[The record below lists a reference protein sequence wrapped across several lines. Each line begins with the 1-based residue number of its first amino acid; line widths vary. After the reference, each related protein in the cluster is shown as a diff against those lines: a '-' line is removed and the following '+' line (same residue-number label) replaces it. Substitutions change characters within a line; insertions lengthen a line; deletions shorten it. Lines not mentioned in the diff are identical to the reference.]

1 MKNIQQIYKR
11 ALWSCIILF
20 LVKAAPI
27 YTAAAYR
34 ELASNSQELV
44 KKMIDEQQLTLLEVD
59 QRALLKEKILGH
71 IGNHDADFS
80 PSSQSVAQI
89 LSRMS
94 LEAAFE
100 SIKAKGAITPAIT
113 EYLRAY
119 SSVIHR
125 SEKFDRQEVRGL
137 DDYDM
142 WGNSSASIPEEAPI
156 YSSSVNM
163 HNKDAWR
170 CISFL
175 GEEEKLVIGFEAR
188 LLKESV
194 LLSALTQDRETNV
207 LTINK
212 MLTPMSLK
220 ELYFAL
226 EASADNNLEAYLT
239 SKNESELIKIANTAN
254 YLEIQK
260 LYEAVTDHVAQII
273 AKDSTPATSFAQM
286 LFDSETSLK
295 GSMKKNVQEELQ
307 DTLPKNIIDDIVRK
321 IGFKLS
327 TKYIDTTTE
336 DQEQPYGS
344 LFKGSNNSADGKF
357 SFSLHCNTFEPAA
370 IVSNRNKAL
379 VHKLDWIQRGNN
391 KDYPNA
397 WSKDSKKFSLGSR
410 NGTIGIFQVDT
421 WECIHKLVGHTQNIS
436 TTIWSNDGL
445 LLASAAA
452 GDGTVRIWN
461 TITGKLLQTLDTH
474 AIQIDFSPDSR
485 YLASASSDGKINTWD
500 VSTGKLIQTLVLGNS
515 WIIDY
520 IKDNIRHTSAW
531 RRETLGNHISWL
543 PDGLKVRIDQN
554 LRYTYKVYEDRGAN
568 PTSTEKD
575 SSETLRTYY
584 IYEHETF
591 EQKQERVYRF
601 IQRVA
606 LADAQQEKRK
616 SSCVIN

>member
-1 MKNIQQIYKR
+1 M
-11 ALWSCIILF
+11 LF

-80 PSSQSVAQI
+80 PSSQSAAQI

-94 LEAAFE
+94 LEAAFD
-100 SIKAKGAITPAIT
+100 SIKTKGTITPAIT

-125 SEKFDRQEVRGL
+125 SEKFDRQEFRGL

-239 SKNESELIKIANTAN
+239 SKNESELIKIANVAH
-254 YLEIQK
+254 YLDI
-260 LYEAVTDHVAQII
+260 
-273 AKDSTPATSFAQM
+273 
-286 LFDSETSLK
+286 
-295 GSMKKNVQEELQ
+295 KKQ
-307 DTLPKNIIDDIVRK
+307 
-321 IGFKLS
+321 
-327 TKYIDTTTE
+327 
-336 DQEQPYGS
+336 
-344 LFKGSNNSADGKF
+344 
-357 SFSLHCNTFEPAA
+357 
-370 IVSNRNKAL
+370 
-379 VHKLDWIQRGNN
+379 
-391 KDYPNA
+391 
-397 WSKDSKKFSLGSR
+397 
-410 NGTIGIFQVDT
+410 
-421 WECIHKLVGHTQNIS
+421 
-436 TTIWSNDGL
+436 
-445 LLASAAA
+445 
-452 GDGTVRIWN
+452 
-461 TITGKLLQTLDTH
+461 
-474 AIQIDFSPDSR
+474 
-485 YLASASSDGKINTWD
+485 
-500 VSTGKLIQTLVLGNS
+500 
-515 WIIDY
+515 
-520 IKDNIRHTSAW
+520 
-531 RRETLGNHISWL
+531 
-543 PDGLKVRIDQN
+543 
-554 LRYTYKVYEDRGAN
+554 
-568 PTSTEKD
+568 
-575 SSETLRTYY
+575 
-584 IYEHETF
+584 
-591 EQKQERVYRF
+591 
-601 IQRVA
+601 
-606 LADAQQEKRK
+606 
-616 SSCVIN
+616 